1 MSNYKKVNAEL
12 TTITRDTAKLEAVT
26 GNLYEAI
33 SVIGKRANQVAG
45 SMKEELTGKLEEFGS
60 HSDSLEEVFENRE
73 QIEISRHYEKLPK
86 PSAIAY
92 EEFMTDQLAFT
103 SLDVAEEKEN

>member
-1 MSNYKKVNAEL
+1 MNYKKVNAEL
-12 TTITRDTAKLEAVT
+12 TTITRDTSKLEDRT

-33 SVIGKRANQVAG
+33 SIIGKRANVIAA
-45 SMKEELTGKLEEFGS
+45 SMKEELAGKLEEFGS
-60 HSDSLEEVFENRE
+60 HTDSLEEISENRE

-92 EEFMTDQLAFT
+92 EEWMTDQLMFINPKE
-103 SLDVAEEKEN
+103 AEIDN

>member
-1 MSNYKKVNAEL
+1 MNYKKVNAEL
-12 TTITRDTAKLEAVT
+12 TTITRDTAKLESKT

-33 SVIGKRANQVAG
+33 AIVGKRAIQVAG

-60 HSDSLEEVFENRE
+60 HTDSLEEVFENRE

-86 PSAIAY
+86 PTAIAY
-92 EEFMTDQLAFT
+92 EEFMTDQLHFGEPKAT
-103 SLDVAEEKEN
+103 EEQAK

>member
-1 MSNYKKVNAEL
+1 MNYKKANAEL
-12 TTITRDTAKLEAVT
+12 TTITRDTAKLEAKT

-33 SVIGKRANQVAG
+33 SIIGKRANEVAG

-92 EEFMTDQLAFT
+92 EEWMTDQLSFITHEVTA
-103 SLDVAEEKEN
+103 EKEK

>member
-1 MSNYKKVNAEL
+1 MNYKKVNAEL
-12 TTITRDTAKLEAVT
+12 TTITRDTAKLEAKT

-33 SVIGKRANQVAG
+33 AIISKRANQVAA

-92 EEFMTDQLAFT
+92 EEYMTDQLSF
-103 SLDVAEEKEN
+103 SGHHVMEEKEN

>member
-1 MSNYKKVNAEL
+1 MNYKKVNAEL
-12 TTITRDTAKLEAVT
+12 TTITRDTAKLESKT

-33 SVIGKRANQVAG
+33 SIIGKRANQVAS
-45 SMKEELTGKLEEFGS
+45 SMKEELTSKLEEFGT

-92 EEFMTDQLAFT
+92 EEYMTYQLSFGMPE
-103 SLDVAEEKEN
+103 VAEDKAK

>member
-1 MSNYKKVNAEL
+1 MNYKKVNAEL
-12 TTITRDTAKLEAVT
+12 TTITRDTAKLEAKT

-33 SVIGKRANQVAG
+33 AIIGKRANQVAG

-92 EEFMTDQLAFT
+92 EEYMTDQLTFNGLQVT
-103 SLDVAEEKEN
+103 TPEEN